1 MNHPPRLA
9 IIGARIAFGEYHSSQ
24 RLSATVFALGAET
37 THCIPTLTMSHAQS
51 STSQSGT
58 TPFTVTSASG
68 GSSGMSGGVGGMKV
82 PAMPVRCK
90 SVDALLQEADGTSSR
105 SSESRSSRHF
115 AFTSSSAGESRAVV
129 KPSPSAPGSSH
140 GTPAAGSVHLD
151 VAASASD
158 ADTEP
163 YDDQYDALHS
173 SSKQSHGH
181 GARVDRPL
189 GQSPVSHS
197 HVVKDSGR
205 VTRQSA
211 AIASVDDPGVA

>member
-1 MNHPPRLA
+1 
-9 IIGARIAFGEYHSSQ
+9 
-24 RLSATVFALGAET
+24 
-37 THCIPTLTMSHAQS
+37 
-51 STSQSGT
+51 
-58 TPFTVTSASG
+58 
-68 GSSGMSGGVGGMKV
+68 MSGGVGGMKV

-189 GQSPVSHS
+189 GHSQVSHS

-211 AIASVDDPGVA
+211 AIALVGDPGVAKQSLSGASGSGKVRSVPSPLASQSGDSIPQHVILPVAESQA